1 MATIVR
7 STPAATETRLF
18 FIDNIRWMLIVLVIC
33 HHAAVTYS
41 HVGSWYYMDGPKPG
55 LIPSFLFATFETF
68 NQAYF
73 MGFLFLI
80 AGYFVPRAFDSKGAA
95 RFLRD
100 RGARLGLPSLFF
112 MLVIHPLTVYWL
124 LRTFDDPGIASLRA
138 EYGRFILSGRFL
150 SATGPMWFAV
160 ALLIFCT
167 IYAGVRFLVRP
178 KSSLEERAKSLWL
191 PGHGAVTGLILVMGA
206 CTFLVRIGQPIGANI
221 LNMQLCFFS
230 QYVLLFAVGVFAY
243 RGNWLMR
250 ISRRFGLLWLTLALC
265 AGVPGWFVL
274 IATSGALQGNSQNLL
289 GGFHWQSAAFSFWES
304 FFCLGMCLGLTVL
317 FRERFNFQGRFS
329 QWMSRNS
336 FAAYLFHT
344 PLLVAV
350 TLALKHLP
358 APLGVKFVLA
368 CLLAVP
374 ITFVVSAFLRPRI
387 PVLRRVL

>member
-1 MATIVR
+1 LATIVR
-7 STPAATETRLF
+7 STPAATETRLL

-41 HVGSWYYMDGPKPG
+41 HVGGWYYLDGPKPG
-55 LIPSFLFATFETF
+55 LGATFLFATFETF

-80 AGYFVPRAFDSKGAA
+80 AGYFVPRAFDNKGAG

-100 RGARLGLPSLFF
+100 RAARLGLPALFF
-112 MLVIHPLTVYWL
+112 MLVIHPFTVYWL
-124 LRTFDDPGIASLRA
+124 LRTFDDSGIPSLREA
-138 EYGRFILSGRFL
+138 YGRFLLSGKVL

-160 ALLIFCT
+160 ALLIFCI
-167 IYAGVRFLVRP
+167 IYAGLRLLGRP
-178 KSSLEERAKSLWL
+178 VALSAL
-191 PGHGAVTGLILVMGA
+191 PGHGSVIGLIVAMGA
-206 CTFLVRIGQPIGANI
+206 CTFLVRIAQPIGVNI
-221 LNMQLCFFS
+221 LNMQLCYFS
-230 QYVLLFAVGVFAY
+230 QYMLLFVVGIFAY
-243 RGNWLMR
+243 RGNWLRR
-250 ISRRFGLLWLTLALC
+250 ISRGFGMIWLRLALT
-265 AGVPGWFVL
+265 AGVAGWFVL
-274 IATSGALQGNSQNLL
+274 ILTSGALEGNSKSLL

-304 FFCLGMCLGLTVL
+304 FFCLGVCLGLTVL
-317 FRERFNFQGRFS
+317 FRERFKFQGKFS

-350 TLALKHLP
+350 TLALKHVA
-358 APLGVKFVLA
+358 APLGVKFVFA

-374 ITFVVSAFLRPRI
+374 ITFVVSAFIRPRI